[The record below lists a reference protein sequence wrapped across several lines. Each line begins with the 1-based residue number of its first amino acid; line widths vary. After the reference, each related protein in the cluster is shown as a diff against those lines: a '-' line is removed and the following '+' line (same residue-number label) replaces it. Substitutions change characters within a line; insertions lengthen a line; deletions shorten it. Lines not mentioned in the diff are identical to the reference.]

1 MRNGYYT
8 KSDDPHTVHQQ
19 SMMLPDGQLKGLRI
33 VLQELGLWLQDQKLL
48 TQCSVAGNKPEERKR
63 NPACKHATNA
73 QCCAQGLLSSQP
85 DFKAQKCQLQET
97 IEAAEHQVIFYPVFH
112 CELNFIEYFWGCA
125 KVYTRAHCEY
135 SFPALVQTV
144 PEALAQIPNQLIWKY
159 YKRTLRMM
167 DVYRNHIVY
176 GSEDFKRHVYTRY
189 SSHRL
194 IAESQVHVD

>member
-1 MRNGYYT
+1 M
-8 KSDDPHTVHQQ
+8 
-19 SMMLPDGQLKGLRI
+19 
-33 VLQELGLWLQDQKLL
+33 
-48 TQCSVAGNKPEERKR
+48 
-63 NPACKHATNA
+63 
-73 QCCAQGLLSSQP
+73 
-85 DFKAQKCQLQET
+85 QET

-112 CELNFIEYFWGCA
+112 CELNFIEYFWGRA

-189 SSHRL
+189 SSHRR